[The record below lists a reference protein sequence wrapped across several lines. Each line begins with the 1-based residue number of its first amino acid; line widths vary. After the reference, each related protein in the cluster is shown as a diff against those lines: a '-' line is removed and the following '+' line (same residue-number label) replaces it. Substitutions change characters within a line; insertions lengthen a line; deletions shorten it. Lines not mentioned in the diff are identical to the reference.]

1 MAEVED
7 RAAETRDPV
16 RLGRNCLERLE
27 RFAVAALAQSDDVAL
42 LHGRAAGELV
52 RLRFEAML
60 DQVRHEI
67 AVYDQVVRAD
77 NRAT

>member
-1 MAEVED
+1 MVEED
-7 RAAETRDPV
+7 RAVEIRDPV

-27 RFAVAALAQSDDVAL
+27 RFATASLSHADDVAL
-42 LHGRAAGELV
+42 LHGHAAGELV

-67 AVYDQVVRAD
+67 AVYDLVVCAD